1 MKKILS
7 FLMVA
12 LFSTA
17 MFAEEHTYTVVG
29 GSTALFGETWK
40 PAYAANDMTL
50 VEENVYTI
58 TFENKILPAGDIE
71 YKIARDH
78 DWDVAYPQTGN
89 ASFNISEAGKYD
101 VTFTLDLTKNPQY
114 SVEATKKGE
123 AEVDD
128 VAQLAGT
135 FNSWT
140 PADMTLSGDKSKASI
155 KVNLAKGSYDFKVV
169 INDGWHGDGHA
180 FTRNDS
186 VLAGLEANSEN
197 MSITTDVKG
206 EYTFTWTFATK
217 TLVISYPKLA
227 KSALTFAGSDHISL
241 TVRVDGGNLTTG
253 AEVEEKK
260 TVLLTTTINDEDY
273 YLNSIRAYKT
283 TDSETEVTITD
294 NSFTMPDYP
303 VTIVVVESKRLLENG
318 FYLNGTHV
326 KWAIADLAPYKFV
339 ANSEVEGE
347 YLLENVTLTVDQE
360 IKACYV
366 ENDNVA
372 DDKWYGNGAGNDNVT
387 IDAEKAGICTV
398 YFKPAGDEAWG
409 GHLYIAPNTT
419 TAIDNTAVEAKA
431 VKTLENGMLIIEK
444 NGVRY
449 TVLGQAIH

>member
-12 LFSTA
+12 LFSASMWAT
-17 MFAEEHTYTVVG
+17 TWTVA
-29 GSTALFGETWK
+29 GSNATLFGTTWA
-40 PAYAANDMTL
+40 PENTANDMEL
-50 VEENVYTI
+50 VDGLYTWSKAGAELAAGEIAFKVVKDHAWDEAYPSQDYKLAIEEGGIYTI
-58 TFENKILPAGDIE
+58 TITFNESSKTVNANATKTGDAVVVPTILMHGNFTGDWLDTDAFEEATDSKTASLTLKDLQVGDYEFGMKIDGTWTANG
-71 YKIARDH
+71 
-78 DWDVAYPQTGN
+78 
-89 ASFNISEAGKYD
+89 ASF
-101 VTFTLDLTKNPQY
+101 TR
-114 SVEATKKGE
+114 
-123 AEVDD
+123 DD
-128 VAQLAGT
+128 
-135 FNSWT
+135 
-140 PADMTLSGDKSKASI
+140 SI
-155 KVNLAKGSYDFKVV
+155 KVISSGSGNCKLNVDKA
-169 INDGWHGDGHA
+169 GDY
-180 FTRNDS
+180 
-186 VLAGLEANSEN
+186 
-197 MSITTDVKG
+197 K
-206 EYTFTWTFATK
+206 FTWTYETN

-260 TVLLTTTINDEDY
+260 TVLLTATINDEDY

-347 YLLENVTLTVDQE
+347 YLLENVTLTVGQE

-372 DDKWYGNGAGNDNVT
+372 DDKWYGNGDGNDNVT
-387 IDAEKAGICTV
+387 IDEEHAGVKTV

-419 TAIDNTAVEAKA
+419 TAIDNTAVEGKA
-431 VKTLENGMLIIEK
+431 VKSLENGMLIIEK

-449 TVLGQAIH
+449 NAQGQIVR